1 VAGNCIGQTPA
12 ALAELAQQYNSTI
25 RGWMN
30 YYEAFY
36 RTEMQ
41 KLYQY
46 LDQKL
51 MQWARRKYKTLR
63 QRKLR
68 SAE

>member
-1 VAGNCIGQTPA
+1 
-12 ALAELAQQYNSTI
+12 
-25 RGWMN
+25 MN

-68 SAE
+68 SVDWLDKMKDQFPGMFVYWRSMESSVG